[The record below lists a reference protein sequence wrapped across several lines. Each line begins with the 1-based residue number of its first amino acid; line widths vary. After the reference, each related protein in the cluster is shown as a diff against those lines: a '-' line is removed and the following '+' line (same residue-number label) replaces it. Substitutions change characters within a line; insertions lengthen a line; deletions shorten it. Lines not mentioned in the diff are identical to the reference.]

1 MMIAMGALSMRSELK
16 NCTDQTYN
24 HIENCAPYQT
34 ICQTPAQ
41 TKRNKKKQKSQRC
54 DNGSF
59 LSIVT
64 ESSSDSNES
73 ANLPEPEQV
82 QLCKKKPK
90 NNVKCPKCAKGFN
103 VRSNVVKCAKCCL
116 VYHVKCIR
124 STYHEDNFNCD
135 RCTVPVDPT
144 LVPSMFNLLSI
155 YLSICFIFFIPVIYH
170 LYFYLL
176 NMLDL

>member
-1 MMIAMGALSMRSELK
+1 M
-16 NCTDQTYN
+16 
-24 HIENCAPYQT
+24 
-34 ICQTPAQ
+34 
-41 TKRNKKKQKSQRC
+41 
-54 DNGSF
+54 
-59 LSIVT
+59 
-64 ESSSDSNES
+64 
-73 ANLPEPEQV
+73 
-82 QLCKKKPK
+82 
-90 NNVKCPKCAKGFN
+90 KCPKCAKGFN
-103 VRSNVVKCAKCCL
+103 VRSNVVKCAKCCS

-176 NMLDL
+176 NILIHKIYLSIYSCIYIFLLNIVISTFRKSKSMPAYPLNKYLNLYIKVGY